1 MVAATAAGFV
11 KAGKMPCNQSRM
23 QAVFLTLF
31 LLAHLCINVEPASTD
46 VEADGPGEPTGRLSN
61 VCCWS
66 TRAAA
71 RELLAPTRAT
81 DAR

>member
-1 MVAATAAGFV
+1 MTSLSVR
-11 KAGKMPCNQSRM
+11 K
-23 QAVFLTLF
+23 
-31 LLAHLCINVEPASTD
+31 VEPASAD
-46 VEADGPGEPTGRLSN
+46 VEADGPDEPTGRLSN

-81 DAR
+81 DTRWIYHKEKEAGRGARLGRWLRVGEFA